1 MRNTAQRSRGPPDA
15 AKPTFQLQQNPRRR
29 STAILG
35 FGLLF
40 DSPCVSCDNIHPALL
55 SRPEHKVFP
64 PDFIVT
70 LRGLVGIHQSIY
82 PVTPPQGIY
91 FEALVEEAFR
101 RIKKP
106 VAVIQ
111 AGGRNQ
117 PRHDL
122 LVDDR
127 RISLKTETGLGTKA
141 DQITITKLCTT
152 EREPWE
158 ANVLVQRAM
167 DHLGRYDIILM
178 FRSVWEAKAV
188 RYQLV
193 EISVETLRWIDKVV
207 LETVGKRIGRQSL
220 AADVIRDEKRVFR
233 VHFDAS
239 DGKCSIRNLRI
250 EHCILLE
257 EWSVRV

>member
-1 MRNTAQRSRGPPDA
+1 
-15 AKPTFQLQQNPRRR
+15 
-29 STAILG
+29 
-35 FGLLF
+35 
-40 DSPCVSCDNIHPALL
+40 V
-55 SRPEHKVFP
+55 RPEHKTFP
-64 PDFIVT
+64 ADFLVT
-70 LRGLVGIHQSIY
+70 LRGLVGVHQSIY

-106 VAVIQ
+106 IAVIE

-127 RISLKTETGLGTKA
+127 RISLKTETGLNTKLS
-141 DQITITKLCTT
+141 QITITKLCTT
-152 EREPWE
+152 EQEPWE
-158 ANVLVQRAM
+158 AGVLIRRVM

-178 FRSVWEAKAV
+178 FRAVWEGEAV

-193 EISVETLRWIDKVV
+193 EIPVETLKQIDKVV
-207 LETVGKRIGRQSL
+207 LEKVGRRKGRQSL
-220 AADVIRDEKRVFR
+220 GADVIRYGERVFR

-239 DGKCSIRNLRI
+239 DGKCSIRNLGI
-250 EHCILLE
+250 QHCILLE
-257 EWSVRV
+257 EWDVRR